1 MPHIEPAAPAT
12 DAQMASAL
20 LHVAERIHQA
30 EARERRAGEE
40 AAQAAA
46 DLVAAQKDAARL
58 IVAID
63 FGRGFTRI
71 LQQEAT

>member
-1 MPHIEPAAPAT
+1 MSDAT
-12 DAQMASAL
+12 DAEKAAAL
-20 LHVAERIHQA
+20 LQIAERIHRA

-40 AAQAAA
+40 AAQATA
-46 DLVAAQKDAARL
+46 DRIAAQKDAARL